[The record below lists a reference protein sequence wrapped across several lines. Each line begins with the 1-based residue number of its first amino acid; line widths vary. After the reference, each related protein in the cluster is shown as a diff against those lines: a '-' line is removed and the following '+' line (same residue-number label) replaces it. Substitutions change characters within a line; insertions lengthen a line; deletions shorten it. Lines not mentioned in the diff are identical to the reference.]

1 MPKKGSDFNQ
11 QITVLL
17 RDDGTKQILTAIAYF
32 RGDGGSY
39 AGPVRD
45 ACASYVREWLA
56 KLTPAE
62 RKRFDDILDNVKVK
76 AAMERAIKS
85 VQS

>member
-1 MPKKGSDFNQ
+1 MPKKGQDFTE

-17 RDDGTKQILTAIAYF
+17 RDDGTKEALTAIAYF

-56 KLTPAE
+56 RLTPAE
-62 RKRFDDILDNVKVK
+62 RKRFDEILGNVRVK
-76 AAMERAIKS
+76 RNMERAIKAG
-85 VQS
+85 

>member
-1 MPKKGSDFNQ
+1 MPKKGQEFTE

-17 RDDGTKQILTAIAYF
+17 RDDDTKEMLTAIAFY

-45 ACASYVREWLA
+45 ACATYVREWVA
-56 KLTPAE
+56 RLTPAE
-62 RKRFDDILDNVKVK
+62 RRRFDEILDNVKVK
-76 AAMERAIKS
+76 RNMERAIKG
-85 VQS
+85 QS

>member
-1 MPKKGSDFNQ
+1 MPKKGKDKTE

-17 RDDGTKQILTAIAYF
+17 NDDGTKEALTAIAYY

-45 ACASYVREWLA
+45 ACAFYVREWLA
-56 KLTPAE
+56 RLTPAE
-62 RKRFDDILDNVKVK
+62 RKRYNEILDNVRVK
-76 AAMERAIKS
+76 RNMERAIKG
-85 VQS
+85 QL